1 MVSLILKPL
10 RIGLGLI
17 IVFIS
22 TITLPKQI
30 KRSEDD
36 QASVQKQ
43 ADKLSLYQFYACPFC
58 VKTRRTVHAL
68 NIDIEY
74 RDAKNN
80 ETHRKELLEQGGEIK
95 VPCLRIE
102 NNGSS
107 QWLYES
113 SDIINYLNKEF
124 TTH

>member
-1 MVSLILKPL
+1 MVSIILKPL
-10 RIGLGLI
+10 RIGLGLL

-22 TITLPKQI
+22 AITLPKQI
-30 KRSEDD
+30 KRSEDE
-36 QASVQKQ
+36 QAAAQKQ
-43 ADKLSLYQFYACPFC
+43 ANDLTIYQFYACPFC

-80 ETHRKELLEQGGEIK
+80 ATHRKELLEQGGEIK

-102 NNGSS
+102 EAGTTR
-107 QWLYES
+107 WLYES
-113 SDIINYLNKEF
+113 SDIINYLNTRF
-124 TTH
+124 QNS